1 MAKYSHLLVGF
12 ESTMKGLNVELE
24 KIKGRC
30 NAGLIEAAILIRRST
45 ETTPPLTPVDTGN
58 LRASWFVTTAKS
70 NVAESETGSF
80 KGKTA
85 ANMRSEHT
93 RVITESKSLIAAN
106 LSRKGEFIVIG
117 YSANYALFVHE
128 MLGAAFQR
136 PQAGPKWFQAALE
149 RNRGEIVRKVA
160 ERARIR

>member
-1 MAKYSHLLVGF
+1 MAVVSKLEGF
-12 ESTMKGLNVELE
+12 NATLKGLNVELE

-30 NAGLIEAAILIRRST
+30 AAGLIDAAILIRRST

-58 LRASWFVTTAKS
+58 LRVSWFVTTAKS
-70 NVAESETGSF
+70 NVAESDTGSF
-80 KGKTA
+80 KGKQGA
-85 ANMRSEHT
+85 QMRSEHT

-128 MLGAAFQR
+128 MLGASFQR

-149 RNRGEIVRKVA
+149 RNRGETIKKVA
-160 ERARIR
+160 ERAKIR

>member
-1 MAKYSHLLVGF
+1 MAIVNKLEGF
-12 ESTMKGLNVELE
+12 DRTLKGLNVELAR
-24 KIKGRC
+24 IKGRC

-45 ETTPPLTPVDTGN
+45 ETTPPLTPVDLGN

-70 NVAESETGSF
+70 SVAGEDTGNF
-80 KGKTA
+80 KGKVA
-85 ANMRSEHT
+85 ANMRADHT
-93 RVITESKSLIAAN
+93 RVVTESKSLIAAN

-128 MLGAAFQR
+128 MLGAKFQR

-149 RNRGEIVRKVA
+149 RNRGEIIRKVA
-160 ERARIR
+160 ERAKIR